1 MCDYRKCPYRKE
13 DCYQSDCWMTY
24 NACTLV
30 SEGRDYASCNPN
42 AGYCKFSK
50 SNDKEKEELIK
61 QRDKKEKED
70 KIRRLQI
77 EMETNNFKIKK
88 LMEENEELIEQ
99 IKRINN
105 N

>member
-42 AGYCKFSK
+42 ADYCKFSK

-61 QRDKKEKED
+61 QREKKEKED
-70 KIRRLQI
+70 KIKELQI
-77 EMETNNFKIKK
+77 KMENNNFKIRK
-88 LMEENEELIEQ
+88 LMEENEEFIEQ
-99 IKRINN
+99 IKHINN